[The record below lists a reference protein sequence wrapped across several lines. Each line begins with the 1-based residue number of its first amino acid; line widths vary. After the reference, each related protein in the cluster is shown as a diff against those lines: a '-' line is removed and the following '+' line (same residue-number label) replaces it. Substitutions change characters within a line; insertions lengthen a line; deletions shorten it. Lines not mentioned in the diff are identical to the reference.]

1 MDQVNNEVLKESVN
15 RVERP
20 LDEEELTMKIH
31 FILNSNSK
39 LLIIDNNI

>member
-1 MDQVNNEVLKESVN
+1 MNQVNSEVLKESEK
-15 RVERP
+15 RTEKP

-39 LLIIDNNI
+39 VSIHKFT